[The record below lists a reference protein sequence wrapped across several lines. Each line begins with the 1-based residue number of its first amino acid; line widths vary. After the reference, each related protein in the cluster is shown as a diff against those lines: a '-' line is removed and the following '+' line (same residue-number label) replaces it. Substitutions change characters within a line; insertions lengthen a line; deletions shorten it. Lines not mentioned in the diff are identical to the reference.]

1 MESWNIHRNQRLKE
15 NRTFWFSFVQLIDK
29 ITICADTEVIFWH
42 YDKIPKSNNLWLGQ
56 SFYFGDRYP

>member
-29 ITICADTEVIFWH
+29 ITICADTEVIF
-42 YDKIPKSNNLWLGQ
+42 
-56 SFYFGDRYP
+56 